1 MTERLPSHDPVE
13 IRCLTP
19 LYNFSSD
26 VRELAIAQGI
36 QICRY
41 DRHDSTDQ
49 VDEVAGSHL
58 QICDPDYLLWHDP
71 TLSGDVS
78 FEEFSRLIEGKKS
91 AELTEALLA
100 STAKLLLGY

>member
-1 MTERLPSHDPVE
+1 MTERLADYAPVE

-26 VRELAIAQGI
+26 VPELAISEGI
-36 QICRY
+36 RISRY

-71 TLSGDVS
+71 NPLRRC
-78 FEEFSRLIEGKKS
+78 FS
-91 AELTEALLA
+91 
-100 STAKLLLGY
+100 